1 MKNIILTILALCL
14 SCTDKTTKSDK
25 STIIRFLPSQE
36 ENTAPMSDVFTI
48 KKYVP
53 LEVDD
58 ETLIGDISKL
68 ITTVD
73 KYIIFDNVSM
83 RIFIF
88 DRETGKKV
96 GTIEA
101 IGQGPQEYITIWDI
115 AYVENSDEIL
125 ILSPKKLLVY
135 STKGEFKKAE
145 KVALLASNIAMTT
158 THKAIMY
165 ANYSENT
172 VENKEIKDNLLLLG
186 SDYQV
191 EKTYMPFTTM
201 VNSFVRINPLVNNGD
216 YFLFYNKVDDKL
228 YELTKEETLNA
239 TYTLDYGNNNSTI
252 ATKILSAL
260 ESDKMMSADK
270 STVLEKEYRY
280 CNLLNVLNTPS
291 YLFFIYNQNEYFHYA
306 FYNKNDG
313 EVKQFTK
320 KYTDNTPPIPLINDF
335 DGVSYYPLL
344 SNEKNTFVSYALSDE
359 LMETKGKSNKK
370 LELLRPDLK
379 EDNFVIVE
387 FEIKN

>member
-96 GTIEA
+96 GIIEA

-158 THKAIMY
+158 THKAIIY

-216 YFLFYNKVDDKL
+216 YFLYYNKVDDKL
-228 YELTKEETLNA
+228 YEFNKEETLNA

-280 CNLLNVLNTPS
+280 CNLLKVLNTPS

-313 EVKQFTK
+313 KVKQFTK

>member
-96 GTIEA
+96 GIIEA

-158 THKAIMY
+158 THKAIVY

-239 TYTLDYGNNNSTI
+239 TYTLDYGNNNSII

-313 EVKQFTK
+313 KVKQFTK

>member
-25 STIIRFLPSQE
+25 STIIHFLPSQE

-96 GTIEA
+96 GIIEA

-158 THKAIMY
+158 THKAIIY
-165 ANYSENT
+165 ANYSGNT

-201 VNSFVRINPLVNNGD
+201 VNSFVRINPLINNGD
-216 YFLFYNKVDDKL
+216 YFLYYNKVDDKL
-228 YELTKEETLNA
+228 YEFTKEETLNA

-252 ATKILSAL
+252 AAKILSAL

-291 YLFFIYNQNEYFHYA
+291 YLFFIYNQNEYFHYT

-313 EVKQFTK
+313 KVKQFTK

-370 LELLRPDLK
+370 LELLRPELK

>member
-25 STIIRFLPSQE
+25 STIIRFLPSQK

-68 ITTVD
+68 ITTID

-96 GTIEA
+96 GIIEA

-158 THKAIMY
+158 THKAIVY

-252 ATKILSAL
+252 AAKILSAL
-260 ESDKMMSADK
+260 ESDKMMSAYK

-313 EVKQFTK
+313 KVKQFTK

-370 LELLRPDLK
+370 LELLRPELK